1 VTSLGIAIRWAH
13 LATTVL
19 VVGAFVALML
29 AGRSRWPTGRAWE
42 SRVLAWARWLLLV
55 AMATGL
61 AAIGHQAAL
70 VENRWAAAGDAH
82 AVLRLVLETQG
93 GQTWLARLGLLLV
106 LATFVFMRPDAT
118 RRPDWIAARGQA
130 ALLALAA
137 LGLGAAGGHAAA
149 VDSNPALALVVDA
162 VHLLAA
168 GAWVGGLPPL
178 ALLLAAAARPE
189 GADSRPY
196 AAVAIHR
203 FSRLALAAVLALTV
217 SGAVNTAMHVGTIA
231 GLVGTR
237 YGGLLLAKL
246 ALLVALLAIAA
257 VNRRALPALAGD
269 GDTVGR
275 PAMRRLARFV
285 GIEAALAL
293 AMLGLVA
300 ALGVTA
306 PARHEQPW
314 WPFPYRLTFDVVV
327 DAPDL
332 RLQALLGS
340 QVAVA
345 GLVGL
350 VAALVVGAR
359 RLFVIPPALALLAG
373 GLAVALPP
381 LAVDAYPTTY
391 FRPTVPYHATS
402 IAQGQR
408 IYRERCAAC
417 HGPSGAGDGPAGRGL
432 PRPPADLRAPHT
444 GQHTAGDLFWWL
456 THGIPRGGMPPFA
469 SDLTEE
475 ERWDAINFVRALA
488 AGQQAR
494 FMGPAAGPPA
504 LVAPDFGFAVG
515 PTPARSLRDYRGRR
529 LVLLVLYTLPGSRER
544 LEHLARRHDLLTVLG
559 VEVIAV
565 PRDARPDAIRRLGDE
580 VRIMYPVVTEGAP
593 DIVAAYDLLASTPH
607 AEFLV
612 DRQGYLRS
620 RWAPAGKAERDVSA
634 LFDDAQ
640 KLNAEPA
647 SAPAADEHVH

>member
-1 VTSLGIAIRWAH
+1 VTALGTAVRWAH

-19 VVGAFVALML
+19 VAGAFVALLL
-29 AGRSRWPTGRAWE
+29 AGRSRWPTGQAWE
-42 SRVLAWARWLLLV
+42 ARVLAWARGLLLV
-55 AMATGL
+55 ALATGL

-70 VENRWAAAGDAH
+70 VENRWAAAGETTAI
-82 AVLRLVLETQG
+82 LRLLLETHG
-93 GQTWLARLGLLLV
+93 GQVWLARLGLLLV
-106 LATFVFMRPDAT
+106 LAVFAWMRPDAT
-118 RRPDWIAARGQA
+118 RRPDWLAARGQA

-149 VDSNPALALVVDA
+149 VEDRPVLALTADA
-162 VHLLAA
+162 AHLLAA
-168 GAWVGGLPPL
+168 AAWVGALP
-178 ALLLAAAARPE
+178 AVAMLLAAAARPE

-196 AAVAIHR
+196 AVVATRR
-203 FSRLALAAVLALTV
+203 FSRLALAAVLALTA
-217 SGAVNTAMHVGTIA
+217 SGTVNTALHVGTIA

-246 ALLVALLAIAA
+246 AVMVALLAVAA
-257 VNRRALPALAGD
+257 ANRRALPALGGD
-269 GDTVGR
+269 GDAVGR

-285 GIEAALAL
+285 GVEAALAGVV
-293 AMLGLVA
+293 LGIVA

-314 WPFPYRLTFDVVV
+314 WPFSYRLTLDVLAA
-327 DAPDL
+327 APDL
-332 RLQALLGS
+332 ERQSLVGS
-340 QVAVA
+340 QIAVA

-350 VAALVVGAR
+350 VAATVAGVR

-373 GLAVALPP
+373 GLAVAVPP

-456 THGIPRGGMPPFA
+456 THGIPRGGMPAFGR
-469 SDLTEE
+469 DLTEE
-475 ERWDAINFVRALA
+475 ERWDAINFVRTLA

-494 FMGPAAGPPA
+494 FMGTSVGPPA
-504 LVAPDFGFAVG
+504 LVAPDFNFAVG
-515 PTPARSLRDYRGRR
+515 PTAPRTLRDYRGRR
-529 LVLLVLYTLPGSRER
+529 VVLLVLYTLPGSRER
-544 LEHLARRHDLLTVLG
+544 LEQLAQRQDLLTLLG

-565 PRDARPDAIRRLGDE
+565 PRDARPDAIRRLGADA
-580 VRIMYPVVTEGAP
+580 RIMYHVVTEGAP
-593 DIVAAYDLLASTPH
+593 DILAAYDLLASTPH

-612 DRQGYLRS
+612 DRQGYLRA
-620 RWAPAGKAERDVSA
+620 RWAPAGRPERDVTA
-634 LFDDAQ
+634 LLDDAQ